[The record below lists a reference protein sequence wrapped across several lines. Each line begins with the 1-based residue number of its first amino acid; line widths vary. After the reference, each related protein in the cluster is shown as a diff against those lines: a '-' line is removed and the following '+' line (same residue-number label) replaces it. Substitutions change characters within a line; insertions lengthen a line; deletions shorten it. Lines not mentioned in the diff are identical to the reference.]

1 MRRTVRHA
9 ATAALGVLALGI
21 CGLAGPAAAALWTWT
36 LYEDRASLALA
47 NEIPDSTSLAAVLEC
62 VPGTGDAKVSVFPGE
77 GRSREPVVETF
88 RTSDAAFAQFVR
100 TGRLSF
106 QNAGGKGEIF
116 MGPEHRAK
124 LVRFSRLCGA

>member
-1 MRRTVRHA
+1 MRLYA
-9 ATAALGVLALGI
+9 PFALTAVLGALA
-21 CGLAGPAAAALWTWT
+21 LAGPAVAGLWTWT

-62 VPGTGDAKVSVFPGE
+62 VPGSGDAKVSVFPGE
-77 GRSREPVVETF
+77 GRSKTPVVQSF
-88 RTSDAAFAQFVR
+88 RTSDEPFVTFVR

-106 QNAGGKGEIF
+106 ANESGKGEIF
-116 MGPEHRAK
+116 MGPEHRGK